1 MGYKVKLNQFEGP
14 FDLLVYLIENAQ
26 MSIYDI
32 KISEIT
38 KQYLAYMD
46 EMKKMDVPVAAEFL
60 VLASAL
66 LEIKSK
72 MLLPR
77 VAPDEEGSIVED
89 PRSELVEKLLEY
101 KQFKQLA
108 EMLQRHEESSLRI
121 IEKPQEDLS
130 EYTGEA
136 DEYLS
141 LDLKQFVS
149 AFEQF
154 LHKKKKVEEIRKH
167 HVRTEKQRVTAEARM
182 ADIRHFFRMEPDK
195 EADFRE
201 LIHKSDDKYDVALT
215 FSTVLELMKER
226 YLWAEQ
232 SYLYG
237 DITIGATELMRNED
251 VQNQGTQAAEQMK
264 NEAAQQGAQAAE
276 QMKKGETD
284 EQ

>member
-14 FDLLVYLIENAQ
+14 FDLLVYLIENAE

-38 KQYLAYMD
+38 KQYLEYMD
-46 EMKKMDVPVAAEFL
+46 EMKKLEVPVAAEFM
-60 VLASAL
+60 VLAAAL
-66 LEIKSK
+66 IEIKSK

-77 VAPDEEGSIVED
+77 VSPDEDGIVSED

-101 KQFKQLA
+101 KQFKSMA
-108 EMLQRHEESSLRI
+108 EMLQQREEAGLRI
-121 IEKPQEDLS
+121 LEKPQEDLA

-136 DEYLS
+136 DEYLT
-141 LDLKQFVS
+141 LDLKQFVA

-182 ADIRHFFRMEPDK
+182 SDISQFFRVDPEK
-195 EADFRE
+195 TADFRE
-201 LIHKSDDKYDVALT
+201 LIQHSDDKYDVALT
-215 FSTVLELMKER
+215 FSSVLELMKER

-237 DITIGATELMRNED
+237 EITIGATELM
-251 VQNQGTQAAEQMK
+251 
-264 NEAAQQGAQAAE
+264 
-276 QMKKGETD
+276 KGEAND
-284 EQ
+284 K

>member
-14 FDLLVYLIENAQ
+14 FDLLVYLIENAE

-38 KQYLAYMD
+38 RQYLEYMD
-46 EMKKMDVPVAAEFL
+46 EMKKLVVPVAVEFM
-60 VLASAL
+60 VLAAAL
-66 LEIKSK
+66 IEIKSK

-77 VAPDEEGSIVED
+77 VSPDEDGVVSED

-101 KQFKQLA
+101 KQFKAMA
-108 EMLQRHEESSLRI
+108 EMLQQREEAGLRI
-121 IEKPQEDLS
+121 LEKPQEDLA

-136 DEYLS
+136 DEYLT
-141 LDLKQFVS
+141 LDLKQFVA

-182 ADIRHFFRMEPDK
+182 ADISQFFRMEPDK
-195 EADFRE
+195 TADFRE
-201 LIHKSDDKYDVALT
+201 LIQHRDDKYDVALT
-215 FSTVLELMKER
+215 FSSVLELMKEH

-237 DITIGATELMRNED
+237 EITIGATDLM
-251 VQNQGTQAAEQMK
+251 
-264 NEAAQQGAQAAE
+264 
-276 QMKKGETD
+276 KGEAND
-284 EQ
+284 K

>member
-38 KQYLAYMD
+38 SQYMEYME
-46 EMKKMDVPVAAEFL
+46 EMKKLDVPVAAEFM
-60 VLASAL
+60 VLAAAL
-66 LEIKSK
+66 LEIKSR

-77 VAPDEEGSIVED
+77 VSTEAEGIVTED

-101 KQFKQLA
+101 KQFKSMA
-108 EMLQRHEESSLRI
+108 EMLRRREESCLRI
-121 IEKPQEDLS
+121 LEKPQEDLA

-141 LDLKQFVS
+141 LDLKQFIN

-167 HVRTEKQRVTAEARM
+167 HIRTEKQRITAEARM
-182 ADIRHFFRMEPDK
+182 EDISCFFRGNPGK
-195 EADFRE
+195 TADFRE
-201 LIHKSDDKYDVALT
+201 LIQQRDDKYDVALT
-215 FSTVLELMKER
+215 FSSVLELMKEH

-237 DITIGATELMRNED
+237 DITIGATELM
-251 VQNQGTQAAEQMK
+251 
-264 NEAAQQGAQAAE
+264 
-276 QMKKGETD
+276 KGEAD
-284 EQ
+284 DR

>member
-1 MGYKVKLNQFEGP
+1 MGYKVKLNLFEGP

-32 KISEIT
+32 QISEIT
-38 KQYLAYMD
+38 KQYIAYMD
-46 EMKKMDVPVAAEFL
+46 ELKKMDVPVAAEFL

-77 VAPDEEGSIVED
+77 TAPDEDGVVMED

-101 KQFKQLA
+101 KQFKQMA
-108 EMLQRHEESSLRI
+108 EILQRREEMSMNI

-130 EYTGEA
+130 EYVGEA

-141 LDLKQFVS
+141 LDLKQFVA

-167 HVRTEKQRVTAEARM
+167 HIRTEKQRVTAEARM
-182 ADIRHFFRMEPDK
+182 ADIHHFFKMEPEK
-195 EADFRE
+195 KADFRE
-201 LIHKSDDKYDVALT
+201 LIQKADDKYDVALT
-215 FSTVLELMKER
+215 FSSVLELMKER

-232 SYLYG
+232 SYIYG
-237 DITIGATELMRNED
+237 DITIGATDLMTKED
-251 VQNQGTQAAEQMK
+251 AQHQVQQVQEQM
-264 NEAAQQGAQAAE
+264 
-276 QMKKGETD
+276 MKGITD

>member
-14 FDLLVYLIENAQ
+14 FDLLVYLIENAE

-38 KQYLAYMD
+38 RQYLQYMD
-46 EMKKMDVPVAAEFL
+46 EMKKLDVPVAAEFM
-60 VLASAL
+60 VLAAQL
-66 LEIKSK
+66 IEIKSK

-77 VAPDEEGSIVED
+77 VAPDEEGMITED

-101 KQFKQLA
+101 KQFKAMA
-108 EMLQRHEESSLRI
+108 EMLQQREESGLRI
-121 IEKPQEDLS
+121 LEKPQEDLA

-141 LDLKQFVS
+141 LDLKQFVA

-167 HVRTEKQRVTAEARM
+167 HIRTEKQRVTAEARI
-182 ADIRHFFRMEPDK
+182 ADIHHFFRGDLERK
-195 EADFRE
+195 ADFRE
-201 LIHKSDDKYDVALT
+201 LIQQKDDKYDVALT
-215 FSTVLELMKER
+215 FSSVLELMKER

-237 DITIGATELMRNED
+237 DITIGATELM
-251 VQNQGTQAAEQMK
+251 
-264 NEAAQQGAQAAE
+264 
-276 QMKKGETD
+276 KGED
-284 EQ
+284 NDK

>member
-38 KQYLAYMD
+38 KQYLNYME
-46 EMKKMDVPVAAEFL
+46 EMKKLDVPVASEFL
-60 VLASAL
+60 VLASML

-77 VAPDEEGSIVED
+77 ATAEGDACIAED

-101 KQFKQLA
+101 KQFKAMA
-108 EMLQRHEESSLRI
+108 EMLQDREEQAFRI
-121 IEKPQEDLS
+121 LEKPQEDLS
-130 EYTGEA
+130 EYTGEV
-136 DEYLS
+136 DEYLQ
-141 LDLKQFVS
+141 LDLKQFLA

-167 HVRTEKQRVTAEARM
+167 HLRTEKERVTAEARM
-182 ADIRHFFRMEPDK
+182 SDIRNFFRMEANRA
-195 EADFRE
+195 ADFRE
-201 LIHKSDDKYDVALT
+201 LIQKKDDKYDVVLT
-215 FSTVLELMKER
+215 FSSILEMMKEH

-237 DITIGATELMRNED
+237 AITVGATDQLM
-251 VQNQGTQAAEQMK
+251 
-264 NEAAQQGAQAAE
+264 
-276 QMKKGETD
+276 KGD
-284 EQ
+284 SNDN

>member
-1 MGYKVKLNQFEGP
+1 MGYKVKLNLFEGP

-38 KQYLAYMD
+38 KQYLAYME
-46 EMKKMDVPVAAEFL
+46 EMKKLDVPVAAEFL

-66 LEIKSK
+66 LEIKSR

-77 VAPDEEGSIVED
+77 TAVDEEGQIVED

-101 KQFKQLA
+101 KKFKMIS
-108 EMLQRHEESSLRI
+108 EMLASREESGMRI
-121 IEKPQEDLS
+121 LEKPQEDLS

-136 DEYLS
+136 DEYLT
-141 LDLKQFVS
+141 LDLNQFVS

-167 HVRTEKQRVTAEARM
+167 HIRTEKQRVTAEARI
-182 ADIRHFFRMEPDK
+182 ADIHHFFRTEPEK

-201 LIHKSDDKYDVALT
+201 LIQKKDDKYDVALT
-215 FSTVLELMKER
+215 FSSVLELMKER

-237 DITIGATELMRNED
+237 NITIGATDLM
-251 VQNQGTQAAEQMK
+251 M
-264 NEAAQQGAQAAE
+264 
-276 QMKKGETD
+276 KGEKD

>member
-1 MGYKVKLNQFEGP
+1 MGYKVKLNLFEGP

-32 KISEIT
+32 QISEIT

-46 EMKKMDVPVAAEFL
+46 QMKKMDVPVAAEFL

-66 LEIKSK
+66 IEIKTK

-77 VAPDEEGSIVED
+77 TAPAEEGVVMED

-101 KQFKQLA
+101 KQFKQMA
-108 EMLQRHEESSLRI
+108 EILQRREEAGLNI

-130 EYTGEA
+130 EYVGEA

-167 HVRTEKQRVTAEARM
+167 HIRTEKQRVTAEARM
-182 ADIRHFFRMEPDK
+182 ADIHHFFKVEPEK
-195 EADFRE
+195 KADFRE
-201 LIHKSDDKYDVALT
+201 LIQKADDKYDVALT
-215 FSTVLELMKER
+215 FSSVLELMKER

-237 DITIGATELMRNED
+237 EITVGATELMKNRED
-251 VQNQGTQAAEQMK
+251 GSGMPAAEVEKM
-264 NEAAQQGAQAAE
+264 
-276 QMKKGETD
+276 MRGEID

>member
-38 KQYLAYMD
+38 KQYIDYM
-46 EMKKMDVPVAAEFL
+46 EQMKKMDVPVAAEFL

-66 LEIKSK
+66 VEIKSK

-77 VAPDEEGSIVED
+77 TAPDEEGAIVED

-108 EMLQRHEESSLRI
+108 EMLQRREETGMRI

-130 EYTGEA
+130 VYTGEG

-141 LDLKQFVS
+141 LDLKQFIS

-154 LHKKKKVEEIRKH
+154 LHKRRKVEEIRKH

-182 ADIRHFFRMEPDK
+182 ADIHHYFKVEPDRK
-195 EADFRE
+195 ADFRE
-201 LIHKSDDKYDVALT
+201 LIQKKDDKYDVALT
-215 FSTVLELMKER
+215 FSSVLELMKER

-237 DITIGATELMRNED
+237 DITIGATELM
-251 VQNQGTQAAEQMK
+251 T
-264 NEAAQQGAQAAE
+264 
-276 QMKKGETD
+276 KGDSD

>member
-14 FDLLVYLIENAQ
+14 FDLLVYLIETAE

-38 KQYLAYMD
+38 KQYLEYME
-46 EMKKMDVPVAAEFL
+46 EMKKLDVPVAAEFM
-60 VLASAL
+60 VLAAAL
-66 LEIKSK
+66 IEIKSK

-77 VAPDEEGSIVED
+77 VSPDEDGMITED

-101 KQFKQLA
+101 KQFKSMA
-108 EMLQRHEESSLRI
+108 EMLQQREEAGLRI
-121 IEKPQEDLS
+121 LEKPQEDLA

-136 DEYLS
+136 DEYLT
-141 LDLKQFVS
+141 LDLKQFVA

-167 HVRTEKQRVTAEARM
+167 HIRTEKQRVTAEARM
-182 ADIRHFFRMEPDK
+182 ADISHFFRADTEK
-195 EADFRE
+195 TADFRE
-201 LIHKSDDKYDVALT
+201 LIQHRDDKYDVALT
-215 FSTVLELMKER
+215 FSSVLELMKER

-237 DITIGATELMRNED
+237 EITIGATDLM
-251 VQNQGTQAAEQMK
+251 
-264 NEAAQQGAQAAE
+264 
-276 QMKKGETD
+276 KGEAND
-284 EQ
+284 K